1 MDKRIV
7 KTRLGLDCQTP
18 VCVDVINFKSLFE
31 KKRLCQLIV
40 LGLRLD
46 FDNSHNET

>member
-18 VCVDVINFKSLFE
+18 VCVDVINLSPCLKKKVVVVVVVTRKSNA
-31 KKRLCQLIV
+31 
-40 LGLRLD
+40 
-46 FDNSHNET
+46 NSQY